1 MRIVELARRSFVP
14 VALTALVVL
23 AIVQARAGAGLRP
36 PREPGFSAPAFAL
49 PDLEGRSVS
58 LGSLR
63 GRPLLLNFWATWCP
77 PCLAELPALEALA
90 QAQPDCLQVVGIAE
104 SSGGADAI
112 AAFAREHRLTY
123 PLLVDDGRAGASY
136 SVVYLPHSVLIDSGG
151 RIAGTFEGGVTK
163 SGVEKAVHAIAQDTP
178 RC

>member
-1 MRIVELARRSFVP
+1 MRIVELARRSFIP
-14 VALTALVVL
+14 LALAALAVL
-23 AIVQARAGAGLRP
+23 AVVQARAGAGLRP

-63 GRPLLLNFWATWCP
+63 GRPLLLNFFATWCP

-90 QAQPDCLQVVGIAE
+90 QAHPDCLQVVGIAE
-104 SSGGADAI
+104 SSGGASEI
-112 AAFAREHRLTY
+112 AAFARERRLTY
-123 PLLVDDGRAGASY
+123 PLLLDDGRAGASY
-136 SVVYLPHSVLIDSGG
+136 SVVTIPHSVLIDSQG
-151 RIAGTFEGGVTK
+151 RIAGTFDGTVTK
-163 SGVEKAVHAIAQDTP
+163 SGVEKAVHAIAQATP